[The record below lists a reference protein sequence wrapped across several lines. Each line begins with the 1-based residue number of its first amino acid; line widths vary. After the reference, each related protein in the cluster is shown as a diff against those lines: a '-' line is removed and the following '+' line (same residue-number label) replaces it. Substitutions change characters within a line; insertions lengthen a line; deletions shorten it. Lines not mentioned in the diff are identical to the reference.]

1 MPPCSPPPA
10 TTSAAARNGK
20 AAPRPPVKLP
30 RLAARPQA
38 NDALALPLHPYPMW
52 KPLKLS
58 GLQLCLYVIET
69 KDHIRSFQEAALSSF
84 QEAALSKDGVSS
96 PRGYANDV
104 FD

>member
-1 MPPCSPPPA
+1 
-10 TTSAAARNGK
+10 
-20 AAPRPPVKLP
+20 
-30 RLAARPQA
+30 
-38 NDALALPLHPYPMW
+38 MW

-69 KDHIRSFQEAALSSF
+69 KDHIRSFQEAALS
-84 QEAALSKDGVSS
+84 KDGVSS